1 MELTYKARHRIYL
14 ISLLLSI
21 AFLFGWF
28 PIVLNWELESFNWIS
43 VRNISGIGLFYIL
56 IKRWKEQ
63 IDY

>member
-28 PIVLNWELESFNWIS
+28 PNVLNWELESFNWIS

-56 IKRWKEQ
+56 IKLWKEQ